1 MDEISG
7 SSVTTAPGVDRLVVG
22 GPCADR
28 LAQRF
33 SQLYS
38 GRDDVVVIRDR
49 RGGDRRRSTA
59 AATDLERRGG
69 ADRRQLPPSWV
80 FAPAD

>member
-1 MDEISG
+1 VDETSG

-28 LAQRF
+28 LFLHF
-33 SQLYS
+33 SQLFS
-38 GRDDVVVIRDR
+38 GRDDVVVIRER
-49 RGGDRRRSTA
+49 RSGDRRRSTA
-59 AATDLERRGG
+59 ATTDLERCGG